1 MQVAVRYFTRSG
13 NTKRLAMAVAEAV
26 GVQAQDLSVPLEE
39 RVDLLFLGCSCYA
52 FGIDPAVQAYLLDNR
67 DKIGRLVC
75 VGTSAMMR
83 SLRGPLSRAA
93 KRAQIPL
100 DEREFHC
107 RGQFH
112 KAHPGRPNE
121 KDLERAACF
130 ATQLLAEET
139 GAQRQEEWDH

>member
-67 DKIGRLVC
+67 DKIGRIVC

-83 SLRGPLSRAA
+83 SLRGPVRRAA
-93 KRAQIPL
+93 AKAGL
-100 DEREFHC
+100 EMDAREFHC

-112 KAHPGRPNE
+112 RAHPGRPNAQ
-121 KDLERAACF
+121 DLERAARF
-130 ATQLLAEET
+130 AKDLLAEP
-139 GAQRQEEWDH
+139 